1 MNLEE
6 LLEMFL
12 DDLGY
17 YLLAFIDVLTEL
29 VGKFVS

>member
-12 DDLGY
+12 DDLGFY
-17 YLLAFIDVLTEL
+17 ILALIDVLTEL